1 MQKEQELKP
10 KHVTPKETIDG
21 WKATYGDVHKLTVR
35 VKDKTGKLTDLAVGY
50 IRDINEDIDVIAN
63 VLSMQN
69 NGQIIEC
76 KVFLLENAWL
86 GGDPRIFNTID
97 PSTVIN
103 SIKLGAATQA
113 GKTVDVLE
121 GNVEKL

>member
-1 MQKEQELKP
+1 MQRHTLPQ
-10 KHVTPKETIDG
+10 ETIDS
-21 WKATYGDVHKLTVR
+21 WKKAYGVIHKLSVTVK
-35 VKDKTGKLTDLAVGY
+35 KDSKGTPTDVAVGY
-50 IRDINEDIDVIAN
+50 IKDINEDMDVIAN

-86 GGDPRIFNTID
+86 GGDPRIFNPNDLT
-97 PSTVIN
+97 TVVT
-103 SIKLGAATQA
+103 SIKLGAAVQA
-113 GKTVDVLE
+113 GKTMDVLE